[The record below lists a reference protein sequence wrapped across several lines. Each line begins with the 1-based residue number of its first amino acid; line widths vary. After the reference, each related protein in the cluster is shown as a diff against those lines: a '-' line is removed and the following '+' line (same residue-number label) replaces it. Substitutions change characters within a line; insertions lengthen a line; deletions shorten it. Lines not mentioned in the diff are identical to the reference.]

1 MLTLWGAGT
10 ARTIRAHWM
19 LQELGLEYETKPV
32 GSRTGETQEPTF
44 QALNL
49 KEKIPVLVD
58 DDLVLTESGAIVTYL
73 GARYAPKPAR
83 PEQALVPTDPVRR
96 ARYDEWMSYILME
109 LDAHTLYVLRKHR
122 DLTALYGEAPAAV
135 DAAIAGF
142 NKQIQFAV
150 YKLGQNA
157 YALGAHFTA
166 IDIMLATTLEWAV
179 FYGFTLPDTLESYRL
194 RLRERDSS
202 RRAVVANR
210 LAD

>member
-73 GARYAPKPAR
+73 GTRYGQKSAQLGQP
-83 PEQALVPTDPVRR
+83 LVPTDPVQR

-135 DAAIAGF
+135 ATAIDGF

-150 YKLGQNA
+150 QQLGQNS
-157 YALGAHFTA
+157 YALNEHFTG

-179 FYGFTLPDTLESYRL
+179 FYGFTLPETLESYRL
-194 RLRERDSS
+194 RLREREGS
-202 RRAVVANR
+202 RRAVLANR
-210 LAD
+210 LPE